1 MPDEEKR
8 LTVGQAVRGGGLPM
22 TIQTRSDNPG
32 LTWTILLRL
41 REIWTDLD
49 KSGQT

>member
-1 MPDEEKR
+1 MSDEEKR
-8 LTVGQAVRGGGLPM
+8 LTVGQVVRGGGPSV
-22 TIQTRSDNPG
+22 TVQTRSDNPG

-41 REIWTDLD
+41 REIWTDPD